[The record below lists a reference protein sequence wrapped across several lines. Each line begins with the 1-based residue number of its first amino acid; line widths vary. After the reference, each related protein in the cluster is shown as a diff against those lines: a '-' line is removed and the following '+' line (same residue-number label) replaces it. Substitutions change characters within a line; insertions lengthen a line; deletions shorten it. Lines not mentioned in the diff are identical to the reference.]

1 MRPPVRYLED
11 DEGNRVAYTVH
22 GHGPNLMLPAWWI
35 SHAEKDWDHQSYRAF
50 LEELG
55 EYCRVIR
62 YDRPGVGLSDRE
74 VSPRSIE
81 SEVRLLGAVI
91 ETAIGAEK
99 TSLFA
104 FSCGCPVALAFAAQ
118 NPERVEK
125 ICIYGGYLTGA
136 DIAAPDVREAMIAL
150 VRAHWGAGSRMLADI
165 FLPDQPREELD
176 AAIRQQRD
184 SATAATATALLEL
197 TYRMDVSTVISDV
210 TADLLVLHRVGDRAI
225 PIDAGRKLAS
235 VLAGVPFIALDGRA
249 HPPWSGDRQSIL
261 EPAVEFLA
269 GASYQGKVS
278 PPVADEAIS
287 YLDIAS
293 RSLVL
298 PEGKVPLT
306 VLEYGVMRYFV
317 ENADRVVSREEL
329 LEHIWNTSFS
339 GSNKVDVLIR
349 ALRKKLGAYAPCIET
364 IPGHGYL
371 FAGWESNPQ
380 H

>member
-1 MRPPVRYLED
+1 
-11 DEGNRVAYTVH
+11 
-22 GHGPNLMLPAWWI
+22 
-35 SHAEKDWDHQSYRAF
+35 
-50 LEELG
+50 
-55 EYCRVIR
+55 
-62 YDRPGVGLSDRE
+62 
-74 VSPRSIE
+74 
-81 SEVRLLGAVI
+81 
-91 ETAIGAEK
+91 
-99 TSLFA
+99 
-104 FSCGCPVALAFAAQ
+104 
-118 NPERVEK
+118 
-125 ICIYGGYLTGA
+125 
-136 DIAAPDVREAMIAL
+136 
-150 VRAHWGAGSRMLADI
+150 MLADI

-261 EPAVEFLA
+261 EPAVEFLGGGHRIKEKYRLPSLMKRLVA
-269 GASYQGKVS
+269 LILLAEVWFCQRARYPSLCWNTASCV
-278 PPVADEAIS
+278 
-287 YLDIAS
+287 
-293 RSLVL
+293 
-298 PEGKVPLT
+298 
-306 VLEYGVMRYFV
+306 YFV